1 MPQQEKIITANDRE
15 EGRATGLFSLMTLR
29 TLDLFCRVVDN
40 YGDAGVAWRLARQLA
55 DEHALQ
61 VRLWLD
67 RPEVLGSME
76 PRLNP
81 AAPRQR
87 VAGVEIHLWQE
98 DFPETE
104 PGDAV
109 IEAFGC
115 PLPQRFLEAMARRRP
130 APVWINLEYL
140 SAETWVESYHGLPSP
155 HPRLPLTQYFFYP
168 GFTARTG
175 GLLRERGLA
184 DRREATQRDPQAF
197 WRSLGLA
204 VPQENMLVV
213 SLFCYPDAAFPSLF
227 ETWAQGEQPILALTP
242 GGRDNPAWRDTGI
255 GPWRRGNLEVQ
266 PLPFLSQEAY
276 DRLLWACD
284 LNFVRGE
291 DSFVRAQWA
300 ARPFVWHIYRQADQA
315 HRVKL
320 EAFLKRYTQTLPAS
334 AALALARFHEVWN
347 ESASQA
353 AAWPALA
360 GELAAL
366 GRHAATWERQLRGQA
381 DLARQLVIFIT
392 GKI

>member
-1 MPQQEKIITANDRE
+1 MA
-15 EGRATGLFSLMTLR
+15 LR

-40 YGDAGVAWRLARQLA
+40 YGDVGVAWRLARQLA

-67 RPEVLGSME
+67 RPDVLGKME
-76 PRLNP
+76 PRLDP
-81 AAPRQR
+81 AAPQQQ
-87 VAGVEIHLWQE
+87 VAGVEVRVWQK

-140 SAETWVESYHGLPSP
+140 SAEAWVEGCHGLPSP

-175 GLLRERGLA
+175 GLLRECGLSA
-184 DRREATQRDPQAF
+184 ARDAVQRDPHAF
-197 WRSLGLA
+197 WRSLGLTA
-204 VPQENMLVV
+204 PQERTLAV
-213 SLFCYPDAAFPSLF
+213 SLFCYPEAGLLPLLEA
-227 ETWAQGEQPILALTP
+227 WAQGGRPIWVLTP
-242 GGRDNPAWRDTGI
+242 GGENNPAWRAGLRA
-255 GPWRRGNLEVQ
+255 PWRQGNLAVQ
-266 PLPFLSQEAY
+266 PLPFLSQEQY

-300 ARPFVWHIYRQADQA
+300 ARPFVWHIYRQPDRA
-315 HRVKL
+315 HLAKL
-320 EAFLKRYTQTLPAS
+320 EAFLRRYAQALPPA
-334 AALALARFHEVWN
+334 AALALVRLHEAWN
-347 ESASQA
+347 ESVSPA

-360 GELAAL
+360 DELEAL
-366 GRHAATWERQLRGQA
+366 RRHAVAWETQLRGQA
-381 DLARQLVIFIT
+381 DLASQLVIFIA

>member
-1 MPQQEKIITANDRE
+1 MA
-15 EGRATGLFSLMTLR
+15 LR

-67 RPEVLGSME
+67 RPDVLGKME

-81 AAPRQR
+81 AVPQQQID
-87 VAGVEIHLWQE
+87 GVEILRWQE
-98 DFPETE
+98 GFPETE

-115 PLPQRFLEAMARRRP
+115 PLPQRFLDAMARRRP
-130 APVWINLEYL
+130 TPVWINLEYL
-140 SAETWVESYHGLPSP
+140 SAETWVEGCHGLPSP
-155 HPRLPLTQYFFYP
+155 HPCLPLTQYFFYP

-175 GLLRERGLA
+175 GLLRERDLTA
-184 DRREATQRDPQAF
+184 KREAVQRNPQAF
-197 WRSLGLA
+197 WRSLKLDA
-204 VPQENMLVV
+204 PQENTLVV
-213 SLFCYPDAAFPSLF
+213 SLFCYPDAALLSLL
-227 ETWAQGEQPILALTP
+227 ETWAQGERPILALTP
-242 GGRDNPAWRDTGI
+242 GGENNPAWRNAGI
-255 GPWRRGNLEVQ
+255 RDPWRQGKLEVQ
-266 PLPFLSQEAY
+266 PLPFLSQEQY

-300 ARPFVWHIYRQADQA
+300 ARPLVWHIYRQADRA
-315 HRVKL
+315 HLVKL
-320 EAFLKRYTQTLPAS
+320 EAFLRRYTQALPPA
-334 AALALARFHEVWN
+334 AALALVRFHEAWN
-347 ESASQA
+347 ESASPA
-353 AAWPALA
+353 ATWPALA
-360 GELAAL
+360 GDLEVLR
-366 GRHAATWERQLRGQA
+366 RHAAAWERQLRSLA
-381 DLARQLVIFIT
+381 DLASQLVLFIT